1 MEPAALASFAVV
13 LVAFGAVSRRM
24 ERGVVSPP
32 MVFVG
37 LGCALRQLGWL
48 GSGSGLLDGL
58 TELTLILVLFTDAAR
73 DLAHLRLEGSLPA
86 RLLGIGLPLTVAAGA
101 LAAWMILPGL
111 GFWEAVLLSAV
122 LAPTDAALGQAVVTN
137 RLVPVRV
144 RQGLNVESGLND
156 GIALPFVLVAIAFAS
171 GTGESGGLAHWFS
184 FAALQVTLGPLV
196 GATVGYLGGRG
207 VARSIRAGW
216 MNEPFQ
222 RLSLLGLAGLA
233 FAVAELV
240 GGNGF
245 IAAFVA
251 GLTLGNTT
259 RAVCTRVYQFGEAEA
274 QRSPHFVT

>member
-37 LGCALRQLGWL
+37 LGCALGQLGWL
-48 GSGSGLLDGL
+48 GPGTGLLDGL

-73 DLAHLRLEGSLPA
+73 IDLAHLRLEGSLPA

-137 RLVPVRV
+137 PLVPVRV

-171 GTGESGGLAHWFS
+171 GTGESGGLAHWVS

-196 GATVGYLGGRG
+196 GATVGFSG
-207 VARSIRAGW
+207 VAASRGPFARAG
-216 MNEPFQ
+216 
-222 RLSLLGLAGLA
+222 
-233 FAVAELV
+233 
-240 GGNGF
+240 
-245 IAAFVA
+245 
-251 GLTLGNTT
+251 
-259 RAVCTRVYQFGEAEA
+259 
-274 QRSPHFVT
+274 